1 MAYNPVEQRDPIHYQ
16 DPNFNQYQ
24 PGYELQ
30 PTVPSFPSHKSGFV
44 GYDTPVQGDA
54 ASDNRQLLQIP
65 SQNAEGAVWSPGIW
79 KRFPVLPILSLLGVL
94 ASTVASLVILTR
106 SHKQPLNEWG
116 YGIAPS
122 VYLAIFSAVANA
134 LTAYAL
140 ASGLEVTFWRHCIE
154 GRTVRIIKTIERTY

>member
-1 MAYNPVEQRDPIHYQ
+1 
-16 DPNFNQYQ
+16 
-24 PGYELQ
+24 
-30 PTVPSFPSHKSGFV
+30 
-44 GYDTPVQGDA
+44 
-54 ASDNRQLLQIP
+54 
-65 SQNAEGAVWSPGIW
+65 VWSPGIW